1 MTKNSCEEIQEA
13 NQEKILKMD
22 KNIQKVQKQQRRNAD
37 SAACF

>member
-1 MTKNSCEEIQEA
+1 MTKKSCEEIQEE

-22 KNIQKVQKQQRRNAD
+22 TNIQKIQKQQRRNAD